1 MINKKNLKKKK
12 KKKEIANC
20 SVLLGRYE
28 SFDE

>member
-1 MINKKNLKKKK
+1 MIQKKNLKKK